1 VLVYRYDKD
10 EFCDCCGQYIE
21 NIQELLEVKNSRY
34 CCLSDKLVEMHKG
47 RTSISGRFASLE
59 YITHC
64 EFRGQPIL
72 TDEACISQ
80 ISGKQY
86 FYQEQM
92 ISSISGI
99 TGHQSEF
106 VNCSITK
113 KPITKS
119 EAGTSISGRLASLRY
134 LTHCEFSGQPILID
148 EACISQ
154 ISGKQYFYLDQ
165 MISSIS
171 GITGHQS
178 EFVNC
183 SITEKPITKSEAG
196 TSISGRLAS
205 LRYLTHCEFSGQP
218 ILIDEACIS
227 QISGKQ
233 YFYHDQMISSISG
246 ITGHQSEFVYCSIT
260 KKPIT
265 KSEAGTS
272 ISGRL
277 ASLQYLTRCEF
288 NNKPILTNEARVSQI
303 SGKQYYC
310 KEQKI
315 SSISLLRGHKSE
327 FVYSSKPQFKLS
339 CCVKEAIQCQWS
351 NELFYPD
358 DTRKCPITKL
368 CFSKHFLN
376 SENVFEIMDY
386 VFDKTNKC
394 SDDFELLK
402 NIENMVRIHYKH
414 HIKIFNALLSP
425 NHDKMYIYAQKSI
438 FFGLFTREI
447 GFLYSINDHKI
458 IGKIIKRRN
467 S

>member
-1 VLVYRYDKD
+1 VATKAINCPNCKRVLFVYDD
-10 EFCDCCGQYIE
+10 EKNECCDYCGHDIDNVQRLITIE
-21 NIQELLEVKNSRY
+21 NSFY
-34 CCLSDKLVEMHKG
+34 CSYSEKLVKIIESG
-47 RTSISGRFASLE
+47 TSMSGLRVSLQ
-59 YITHC
+59 YLTRC
-64 EFRGQPIL
+64 EFNNKRIL
-72 TDEACISQ
+72 TDEACVSQ

-86 FYQEQM
+86 YCKEQM
-92 ISSISGI
+92 ISSISGL

-134 LTHCEFSGQPILID
+134 LT
-148 EACISQ
+148 
-154 ISGKQYFYLDQ
+154 
-165 MISSIS
+165 
-171 GITGHQS
+171 
-178 EFVNC
+178 
-183 SITEKPITKSEAG
+183 
-196 TSISGRLAS
+196 
-205 LRYLTHCEFSGQP
+205 
-218 ILIDEACIS
+218 
-227 QISGKQ
+227 
-233 YFYHDQMISSISG
+233 
-246 ITGHQSEFVYCSIT
+246 
-260 KKPIT
+260 
-265 KSEAGTS
+265 
-272 ISGRL
+272 
-277 ASLQYLTRCEF
+277 RCEF
-288 NNKPILTNEARVSQI
+288 NNKPILTNEARISQI
-303 SGKQYYC
+303 SGKQYYF

-414 HIKIFNALLSP
+414 HIKIINALLSP

-438 FFGLFTREI
+438 LFGLFTREI

-458 IGKIIKRRN
+458 IGKIVKRRN
-467 S
+467 